1 MVFLRDEQEQDPIP
15 QLDAVER
22 GNPHVEEDPKQG
34 RHGNHLEDGFHQNGQ
49 TSKQREVQMKY
60 RHRKL

>member
-1 MVFLRDEQEQDPIP
+1 MMSCDSYSGGVGFIRVVFLRDEQKQDTIP

-34 RHGNHLEDGFHQNGQ
+34 
-49 TSKQREVQMKY
+49 
-60 RHRKL
+60 